1 MTAATGVVARLATG
15 LAVAAIPVIAL
26 SWWRVDIAK
35 NTLFAWRLQSR
46 IGVNR
51 L

>member
-1 MTAATGVVARLATG
+1 MAAG
-15 LAVAAIPVIAL
+15 LAVAAIPVIAQT
-26 SWWRVDIAK
+26 SWRVDIAK
-35 NTLFAWRLQSR
+35 NTLFARQLQSR